1 MKRISAASPAR
12 GSPAEWDSARR
23 LTAKLVHDVAKYVA
37 RTARNIGA
45 GPWSPDLVAMLC
57 RDLFALPRGRA
68 SAVFEEL
75 ARLIEDVMGPQ
86 AAFARVREQ
95 LARIDALEVAVRQ
108 GEPAALA
115 RAVAAALAVEEGL
128 RAFARRL
135 QEKGP

>member
-1 MKRISAASPAR
+1 MKKQ

-23 LTAKLVHDVAKYVA
+23 LTARLVHDVAKYVA

-45 GPWSPDLVAMLC
+45 EPLAPDLVAMLC

-68 SAVFEEL
+68 SLVFEEL
-75 ARLIEDVMGPQ
+75 ARPLEDLVGQDP
-86 AAFARVREQ
+86 ALARAREH

-115 RAVAAALAVEEGL
+115 RAVAAALAVEESV
-128 RAFARRL
+128 RTFAREL
-135 QEKGP
+135 QERTP